1 MSSFNRSCQ
10 KFGFS
15 LQSSLVSG
23 SLHQNPNAYFSCGY
37 TVELREETSG
47 WLGSISRSF
56 PDMVMRRIMVNSKN
70 NEKNF

>member
-15 LQSSLVSG
+15 LRSSLVSG
-23 SLHQNPNAYFSCGY
+23 SPHLNPNAYFSCGH

-47 WLGSISRSF
+47 RLGSISRSF
-56 PDMVMRRIMVNSKN
+56 PDMVIRRIMVNSKN
-70 NEKNF
+70 SEKNF